1 MAMRTFVYGA
11 RFEPGDEGGIV
22 VSFPDVPEAITQGDD
37 EADAA
42 KQAQEALGL
51 TLLSYPRRGLVVPD
65 AKARSRGLVRIAV
78 APEVAAKIAVLEAFA
93 KSGISKSELARRLRK
108 DEKEVRRILDP
119 RHATKLA
126 TLTEALRELG
136 QQLVIGVQAAR
147 VGIWGMA
154 RAHGSIPFEITL

>member
-1 MAMRTFVYGA
+1 MRTFVYGA

-51 TLLSYPRRGLVVPD
+51 ALLTYPRRELPVPE
-65 AKARSRGLVRIAV
+65 AKARVRGLVRIAV

-93 KSGISKSELARRLRK
+93 SSGISKSELARRLRK

-119 RHATKLA
+119 RHATKLT
-126 TLTEALRELG
+126 TLTDALRELG
-136 QQLVIGVQAAR
+136 QQLVIGVQTAA
-147 VGIWGMA
+147 
-154 RAHGSIPFEITL
+154 

>member
-1 MAMRTFVYGA
+1 MRTFVYGA

-22 VSFPDVPEAITQGDD
+22 VSFPDVPEAITQGEDA
-37 EADAA
+37 ADAA

-51 TLLSYPRRGLVVPD
+51 ALLTYPRRELPVPE
-65 AKARSRGLVRIAV
+65 AKARARGLVRIAV

-119 RHATKLA
+119 HHATKLA
-126 TLTEALRELG
+126 SLTEALRELG
-136 QQLVIGVQAAR
+136 QQLVIGVQAA
-147 VGIWGMA
+147 A
-154 RAHGSIPFEITL
+154 

>member
-1 MAMRTFVYGA
+1 MRTFVYGA

-42 KQAQEALGL
+42 RQAQEALGL
-51 TLLSYPRRGLVVPD
+51 ALLTYPRRGLVVPT
-65 AKARSRGLVRIAV
+65 AKARAGGLVRIAV
-78 APEVAAKIAVLEAFA
+78 AAEVAAKIAVLEAFA
-93 KSGISKSELARRLRK
+93 SSGISKSELARRLRK
-108 DEKEVRRILDP
+108 DEKEIRRILDP

-136 QQLVIGVQAAR
+136 QQLVIGVQTAA
-147 VGIWGMA
+147 
-154 RAHGSIPFEITL
+154 